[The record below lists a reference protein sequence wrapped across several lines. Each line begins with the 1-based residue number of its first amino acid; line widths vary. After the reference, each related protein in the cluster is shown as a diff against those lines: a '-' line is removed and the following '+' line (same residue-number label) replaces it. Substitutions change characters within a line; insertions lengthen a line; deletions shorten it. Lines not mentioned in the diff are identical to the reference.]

1 MKNIQPRQNYLGA
14 GGWVWGGK
22 YKLERYLYL
31 LHRVTGLGL
40 ILFVIIHLIMTT
52 VFRIQG
58 QDIWEATMAILHN
71 PWFKFGEYLVVIAFI
86 YHALNGLRLVLQ
98 ELGLALGKPTPP
110 IYPYQ
115 DSLRKKRPWTYVMLA
130 VVVVLA
136 AVFLFDFF
144 KGGW

>member
-1 MKNIQPRQNYLGA
+1 MKEIQPRQNFLGV

-40 ILFVIIHLIMTT
+40 ILFVIVHLIMTT

-58 QDIWEATMAILHN
+58 QDVWEATMAILHN
-71 PWFKFGEYLVVIAFI
+71 PWFKFGEYLVVVAFV
-86 YHALNGLRLVLQ
+86 YHALNGLRLIIQ
-98 ELGLALGKPTPP
+98 ELGFALGKPAPP
-110 IYPYQ
+110 IYPFK
-115 DSLRKKRPWTYVMLA
+115 DALRKKRPWTYVMIA

>member
-1 MKNIQPRQNYLGA
+1 MKNIQPRQNYLGV

-58 QDIWEATMAILHN
+58 QDIWAATMAILRN
-71 PWFKFGEYLVVIAFI
+71 PWFKFGEYLVVVAFS

>member
-40 ILFVIIHLIMTT
+40 ILFVIVHLIMTT

-58 QDIWEATMAILHN
+58 QDVWEATMAILHN
-71 PWFKFGEYLVVIAFI
+71 PWFKFGEYLVVVAFV
-86 YHALNGLRLVLQ
+86 YHALNGLRLIIQ
-98 ELGLALGKPTPP
+98 ELGFALGKPAPP
-110 IYPYQ
+110 IYPFK
-115 DSLRKKRPWTYVMLA
+115 DALRKKRPWTYVMIA